1 MLKDRR
7 DYMASESTAKV
18 VEEKAPSAVPK
29 DRRYVGSKETFA
41 YILDDIAQS
50 FNIGKYDDIFK
61 MNILKIDLVLQSITN
76 AVIGVWDII
85 NDLFLASIV
94 DRTRTRW
101 GKFKPWLVI
110 YAVPGVLVT
119 VIYWALPI
127 FLGTDGIGT
136 NMPRFAAY
144 LTLQIFSN
152 LASSLIAI
160 VRQGMTSTITPNI
173 IDRTRLI
180 TQANLLSGFVEKA
193 PEILMGVL
201 IDLYIN
207 NPEKKALEITN
218 NVLYQTGYNRLFV
231 IGGVVTAVVS
241 GLFALF
247 YALVAKERVMQ
258 TVDRPSVFS
267 GIKSVVTNKPLLL
280 ITLSE
285 FLSAFSLNSG
295 LNLYYINV
303 LNLASMSTIVGI
315 PGAVVSPISY
325 SYVPWARSKFSTKAL
340 WIVGS
345 HIDNLLL
352 LCVFG
357 VGSLKFGNKRGYEK
371 LAVMIPA
378 FMLRETIWMFFFGIK
393 KVIPEEMRNEAIDY
407 GEWKNGFRS
416 EGMTGVAKGLVT
428 KMVNTVKNFIQPLL
442 LKQFGYNPNATQGN
456 QTAQARYAL
465 FWMSTLLPVVTGILS
480 IVPKLFYD
488 LQGEKKERM
497 YQDLHDRRK
506 AIAAEVAEFNEQAA
520 TEKAENQ

>member
-1 MLKDRR
+1 
-7 DYMASESTAKV
+7 MASESTAKV
-18 VEEKAPSAVPK
+18 AEKQAPKSAVPK

-76 AVIGVWDII
+76 AVIGIWDII
-85 NDLFLASIV
+85 NDIFLASIV

-110 YAVPGVLVT
+110 YAIPGVALT
-119 VIYWALPI
+119 ILYWALPL
-127 FLGTDGIGT
+127 FMGTTGIGT
-136 NMPRFAAY
+136 NIPRFAVY
-144 LTLQIFSN
+144 LVLQIFSN
-152 LASSLIAI
+152 LSGSLISI

-201 IDLYIN
+201 IDIYIN
-207 NPEKKALEITN
+207 SPSNKALEIAN
-218 NVLYQTGYNRLFV
+218 NTAYQLGYNRLFV

-247 YALVAKERVMQ
+247 YAFVAKERVMQ
-258 TVDRPSVFS
+258 TVDKPSIFS
-267 GIKSVVTNKPLLL
+267 GVKSVVTNKPLLL

-285 FLSAFSLNSG
+285 FLGAFSLNSG
-295 LNLYYINV
+295 TNLYYINV
-303 LNLASMSTIVGI
+303 LNFASMSTVVGI

-325 SYVPWARSKFSTKAL
+325 SYVPWARSKFSTKML
-340 WIVGS
+340 WISSS
-345 HIDNLLL
+345 HIDSVLML
-352 LCVFG
+352 G
-357 VGSLKFGNKRGYEK
+357 VYAAGELINIGGKRGYEN
-371 LAVMIPA
+371 LWVMIPS
-378 FMLRETIWMFFFGIK
+378 FMLRETIWMFFWGIR

-407 GEWKNGFRS
+407 GEWKNGFRT

-428 KMVNTVKNFIQPLL
+428 KMVNTAKNFIQPLL
-442 LKQFGYNPNATQGN
+442 LKQFGYDPNATSGN
-456 QTAQARYAL
+456 QSPQARHAL
-465 FWMSTLLPVVTGILS
+465 FWMCTLLPVVTGILS
-480 IVPKLFYD
+480 IIPQLFYD
-488 LQGEKKERM
+488 LQGEKRDRM
-497 YQDLHDRRK
+497 YAELRERRK
-506 AIAAEVAEFNEQAA
+506 AIKAQVDEYNENTDGENTQA
-520 TEKAENQ
+520 

>member
-1 MLKDRR
+1 
-7 DYMASESTAKV
+7 MASESTAKV

-50 FNIGKYDDIFK
+50 FNIGKYDDVFR

-76 AVIGVWDII
+76 GIISVWDII
-85 NDLFLASIV
+85 NDLFLAAIV
-94 DRTRTRW
+94 DKTRTRW
-101 GKFKPWLVI
+101 GKFKPWLVV
-110 YAVPGVLVT
+110 YAVPGVLLT

-127 FLGTDGIGT
+127 FMGTEGVGT
-136 NMPRFAAY
+136 NIPRFTIY
-144 LTLQIFSN
+144 LILQIFSN
-152 LASSLIAI
+152 LAGSLIAI

-180 TQANLLSGFVEKA
+180 TSANLLSGFVEKA

-201 IDLYIN
+201 IDIYIN
-207 NPEKKALEITN
+207 SPAKQVLQVANPEA
-218 NVLYQTGYNRLFV
+218 YQLGYNKMFV
-231 IGGVVTAVVS
+231 LGGIITAVVS

-247 YALVAKERVMQ
+247 YAFVAKERVMQ
-258 TVDRPSVFS
+258 TIDRPSVFG
-267 GIKSVVTNKPLLL
+267 GIKSVITNKPLLL

-285 FLSAFSLNSG
+285 FLGAFSLNSG
-295 LNLYYINV
+295 TNLYYIEV

-340 WIVGS
+340 WIAGS
-345 HIDNLLL
+345 HVDSVLML
-352 LCVFG
+352 G
-357 VGSLKFGNKRGYEK
+357 VYAAGKFINVGGKKGYES

-378 FMLRETIWMFFFGIK
+378 FMLRETIWMFFWGIR

-416 EGMTGVAKGLVT
+416 EGMTGVAKGLIT
-428 KMVNTVKNFIQPLL
+428 KMVNTVKGIIQPLL
-442 LKQFGYNPNATQGN
+442 FKAFGYDPKKNQGA
-456 QTAQARYAL
+456 QTPEARYAL
-465 FWMSTLLPVVTGILS
+465 FFMCTLLPVVTGILS
-480 IVPKLFYD
+480 IIPQLFYD
-488 LQGEKKERM
+488 LQGKERDRM
-497 YQDLHDRRK
+497 YAELRERRK
-506 AIAAEVAEFNEQAA
+506 AIAAEVKEFNDQAGN
-520 TEKAENQ
+520 ESAE

>member
-1 MLKDRR
+1 
-7 DYMASESTAKV
+7 MASSTAKV

-76 AVIGVWDII
+76 GVIGVWDII
-85 NDLFLASIV
+85 NDMFLASIV

-110 YAVPGVLVT
+110 YAVPGVLLT
-119 VIYWALPI
+119 VIYWALPL
-127 FLGTDGIGT
+127 FMGTEGIGT
-136 NMPRFAAY
+136 NIPRFAVY
-144 LTLQIFSN
+144 LVLQIFSN
-152 LASSLIAI
+152 LAGSLIAI

-193 PEILMGVL
+193 PEILMGLL
-201 IDLYIN
+201 IDIYIN
-207 NPEKKALEITN
+207 SPKNQALELTN
-218 NVLYQTGYNRLFV
+218 NVAYQLGYNRLFV
-231 IGGVVTAVVS
+231 IGGVITAVVS

-247 YALVAKERVMQ
+247 YAFVAKERVMQ

-267 GIKSVVTNKPLLL
+267 GIKSVITNKPLLL

-285 FLSAFSLNSG
+285 FLGAFSLNSG
-295 LNLYYINV
+295 TNLYYINV

-325 SYVPWARSKFSTKAL
+325 SYVPWARSKFSTKSL
-340 WIVGS
+340 WIVSS
-345 HIDNLLL
+345 HIDSVLML
-352 LCVFG
+352 G
-357 VGSLKFGNKRGYEK
+357 VYAAGELINIKGKKGYEN
-371 LAVMIPA
+371 LAVMIPS
-378 FMLRETIWMFFFGIK
+378 FMLRETIWMFFWGIR

-428 KMVNTVKNFIQPLL
+428 KMVNTVKSFIQPLL
-442 LKQFGYNPNATQGN
+442 LKMFGYDPNATQGN
-456 QTAQARYAL
+456 QSPKARHAL
-465 FWMSTLLPVVTGILS
+465 FWMCTLLPVVTGILS
-480 IVPKLFYD
+480 IIPQLFYD
-488 LQGEKKERM
+488 LQGEKRDRM
-497 YQDLHDRRK
+497 YMELRERRK
-506 AIAAEVAEFNEQAA
+506 AIAAEVKEFNEN
-520 TEKAENQ
+520 TEAGSENK